1 MEGYIYLLEEM
12 GNHLRYKI
20 GFTKNDPKLRLKPI
34 KTGNSNP
41 VRLLKSFK
49 SKHYIK
55 IENMLHRQLSMNRK
69 NLEWFELSDEQV
81 FNFEKYCQ
89 EAHDLIDFLSKNNE
103 FYK

>member
-12 GNHLRYKI
+12 GDHLRYKI

-41 VRLLKSFK
+41 VKLLKSFK

-55 IENMLHRQLSMNRK
+55 IERIIHRKLSMERK
-69 NLEWFELSDEQV
+69 NLEWFELNDDQV
-81 FNFEKYCQ
+81 FKFEEYCR
-89 EAHDLIDFLSKNNE
+89 EAHELVEFLLKENE
-103 FYK
+103 FYE